1 MRKKSVVVGILLLI
15 ILVFCISNRYF
26 FKTTKEKFD
35 SVVLEDDVKFALHD
49 PKVPSYTVAYQYDLE
64 ANYILTVKIE
74 LNKNLIYEANLG
86 KFTGKGKYYFRVSN
100 DGKNLNYYDFDLRNV
115 KSSVLNSS
123 SSDEVVFEAD
133 VKGMP
138 QTDVFKLDKDKR
150 DNVICEMSWTNRL
163 SNSKDLLVLT
173 LHLQKK

>member
-1 MRKKSVVVGILLLI
+1 M
-15 ILVFCISNRYF
+15 N
-26 FKTTKEKFD
+26 
-35 SVVLEDDVKFALHD
+35 LE
-49 PKVPSYTVAYQYDLE
+49 
-64 ANYILTVKIE
+64 
-74 LNKNLIYEANLG
+74 
-86 KFTGKGKYYFRVSN
+86 KFTGKRKYYFRVCN
-100 DGKNLNYYDFDLRNV
+100 NGKNLSYYDFDLRNV
-115 KSSVLNSS
+115 KSSVLNSF

-138 QTDVFKLDKDKR
+138 QSDVFKLDKDKR